1 MSQVSVLYSIDNV
14 FINTTTQLNTYYDLS
29 FKAERDEGQSCY
41 FPKVRQ
47 LDNEPKFKGRC
58 LSL

>member
-1 MSQVSVLYSIDNV
+1 MSQVSVLYSIHNV
-14 FINTTTQLNTYYDLS
+14 FINTTTQLGTYYDLS

-47 LDNEPKFKGRC
+47 LDNEPKFKGR
-58 LSL
+58 